1 MVITTRNLCHQHQGT
16 DLQGYFAA
24 PTGNKTAL
32 PAVLIAPAWAGCGAQ
47 AKERAEILAH
57 LGYAA
62 FAIDLYGQ
70 GRVGET
76 REQCAQLMNSVAHDR
91 QYLLDRL
98 LSTLEVLRAQPEV
111 DPHRIAAIGYC
122 FGGLCVLDLARGG
135 ADLRGAISFHGIF
148 NPPPDMPT
156 PPIKARILVLHG
168 FEDPMATP
176 EQGVEL
182 GHELTHRG
190 ADWQFHWF
198 GSTAHA
204 FTNPEAND
212 PGFGTVYNAA
222 SDQRS
227 WRIAQDFLLEVLK

>member
-1 MVITTRNLCHQHQGT
+1 MAITTRNLCHQHQGT